1 MREYHFLLGLSFL
14 LARQCRFVMGIDH
27 NQNDVETARH
37 LLDKQ
42 TVTYTLQNE
51 GDGNQGI
58 PVSIDEDF
66 RASSTESN
74 QKVEFRCADPM
85 CLPAELN
92 GFDIVVLNDVI
103 DKVSTPGSVLSRL
116 GGVRGMVRNGG
127 LLVILSTFD
136 WKEEITPKSLW
147 LGGSNS
153 EMDMGAWQTPQEALT
168 KRLSPDFECVGC
180 EQVPLFWQESTRT
193 LQGKLYHVTQ
203 WKRL

>member
-1 MREYHFLLGLSFL
+1 
-14 LARQCRFVMGIDH
+14 MGIDH

-37 LLDKQ
+37 LFERQ
-42 TVTYTLQNE
+42 TITYTLQNE
-51 GDGNQGI
+51 GEGNQGENSF

-66 RASSTESN
+66 RAINAESN

-85 CLPAELN
+85 CLPAELS

-116 GGVRGMVRNGG
+116 GGVRGMVRSGG

-136 WKEEITPKSLW
+136 WKEDITPRSLW
-147 LGGSNS
+147 IGGSNI
-153 EMDMGAWQTPQEALT
+153 EMDKGASQTPEEALM
-168 KRLSPDFECVGC
+168 KRLSPDFEMLGC
-180 EQVPLFWQESTRT
+180 EQIPLFWQESTRS